1 MASIYI
7 LFPKEQPELVSA
19 AMQHFQWAVE
29 RFEAMSERNA
39 LARAALGVLHAI
51 HIRLKK
57 SLNFVTSNSC
67 SSLPAASS
75 PGASSSAL
83 TARSP
88 FPPTPAGTGGGSG
101 SEHASPAD
109 GGGVYGFTRGSSTS
123 ASVSNGGHGSSL
135 GSAATPTTGSTASG
149 EFYSSHSSG
158 GGGADNGCA
167 GSSAGAGGAGGG
179 FDWNLPSNFDWSSI
193 QPIFATGDL
202 VYNDLVG
209 IPDGSEIQTQWGPLA
224 GVGGGGGGAQVQTQH
239 QQPWQFEGDFGN
251 HSVWNLLNQ
260 YTPL

>member
-7 LFPKEQPELVSA
+7 LFPKEQPELVSP
-19 AMQHFQWAVE
+19 AMQHFRWAVE

-57 SLNFVTSNSC
+57 SLNYTTTT
-67 SSLPAASS
+67 AASS
-75 PGASSSAL
+75 SSSLARSPPPPPLAPRIASANNTPAAAAAAGGGDSPDGAPFGGGGSSSSA
-83 TARSP
+83 T
-88 FPPTPAGTGGGSG
+88 
-101 SEHASPAD
+101 
-109 GGGVYGFTRGSSTS
+109 
-123 ASVSNGGHGSSL
+123 ASVAGQGGPGSSSL
-135 GSAATPTTGSTASG
+135 GSAVTPTTAASS
-149 EFYSSHSSG
+149 EYYSDNTNGTTG
-158 GGGADNGCA
+158 GGG
-167 GSSAGAGGAGGG
+167 GGG
-179 FDWNLPSNFDWSSI
+179 FDFNLPSNFDWSSI

-209 IPDGSEIQTQWGPLA
+209 IPDGSEMQTQWGAL
-224 GVGGGGGGAQVQTQH
+224 GGGGVGVGAQPQ

-251 HSVWNLLNQ
+251 DSVWNLLNQ